1 MKLLKRVLMGGGFGL
16 LLSVGLLLLVNASFF
31 SASRKIDRKKVSQF
45 VIKKQTKKKQVQAKK
60 KILKKKANDLKPQ
73 LSNLISGL
81 SFGIPAFELDFNTGS
96 DFLKNGNYVDG
107 KKVDQRPKVL
117 YRPDLEFPE
126 GALRDN
132 VSGYVVFG
140 MFIDQ
145 DGGLQKV
152 DILESSP
159 KGVFDKS
166 ALENIKRW
174 KFKPAM
180 HKGVKVATWQEQRI
194 VFNGGE
200 S

>member
-1 MKLLKRVLMGGGFGL
+1 MGGGFGL
-16 LLSVGLLLLVNASFF
+16 MLSLGLLLLVNASFF
-31 SASRKIDRKKVSQF
+31 SASRKADRKKVAQF
-45 VIKKQTKKKQVQAKK
+45 VIKKQVKKKQVQAKK
-60 KILKKKANDLKPQ
+60 KIVKKKTNDLKPQ
-73 LSNLISGL
+73 LNNLISGL
-81 SFGIPAFELDFNTGS
+81 SFGIPAFELDFNAGS
-96 DFLKNGNYVDG
+96 DFLNNGNYVDG
-107 KKVDQRPKVL
+107 KKVDEKPKVL

-126 GALRDN
+126 RALQDN
-132 VSGYVVFG
+132 ISGYVVFG

-166 ALENIKRW
+166 ALSNIKKW

-194 VFNGGE
+194 VFNGEE